1 MIQLS
6 EEQEAIKI
14 LEESIDRNCFD
25 ANVISN
31 FLKLLTKF
39 GQGKIVSETYE
50 KIITNTSQSMEFL
63 YDYARLLE
71 KSNEMVKFE
80 KLILQNDDFFSS
92 NEDFK
97 FLVCLL
103 NYRKKKY
110 NEALETL
117 QIIDKTN
124 LYFTKLSA
132 FYSTFGKVLEKVGNY
147 EFAFQNFKNM
157 NMEKLSTVNDLF

>member
-80 KLILQNDDFFSS
+80 KLILQNDDFSPQMKTPSS
-92 NEDFK
+92 
-97 FLVCLL
+97 
-103 NYRKKKY
+103 
-110 NEALETL
+110 
-117 QIIDKTN
+117 
-124 LYFTKLSA
+124 
-132 FYSTFGKVLEKVGNY
+132 
-147 EFAFQNFKNM
+147 
-157 NMEKLSTVNDLF
+157 